1 MIKARSLIGPASLL
15 FLSILSNFIFGI
27 SRPAHSAEAASVLIV
42 GDSLSAGYGLAD
54 SGKGWVA
61 LLQEKLRTRNIAVV
75 NASIPG
81 DTSAGGLAR
90 LAPALA
96 AHRPRIVILE
106 LGANDGL
113 RGLPPPALK
122 ANLGAM
128 IDQARSAGA
137 QVLVL
142 GMKLPPNYGSRYA
155 EAFERVYEELAE
167 EKKVQVLPFFLD
179 GVGGNDHLL
188 QPDGLH
194 PNAEAQPILMDNV
207 LDRLDS
213 MLTSIKQ
220 P

>member
-1 MIKARSLIGPASLL
+1 MSGFILGFPPPAD
-15 FLSILSNFIFGI
+15 
-27 SRPAHSAEAASVLIV
+27 SAEATSVLVV

-54 SGKGWVA
+54 NGKGWVA
-61 LLQEKLRTRNIAVV
+61 LLEEKLRARNIAVV

-90 LAPALA
+90 LPPALA
-96 AHRPRIVILE
+96 AHSPRIVILE

-113 RGLPPPALK
+113 RGLPPAALK

-142 GMKLPPNYGSRYA
+142 GMKLPPNYGGRYA
-155 EAFERVYEELAE
+155 EAFERVYQELAE

-188 QPDGLH
+188 QSDGLH
-194 PNAEAQPILMDNV
+194 PNAEAQPFLMENV
-207 LDRLDS
+207 LEKLDPI
-213 MLTSIKQ
+213 LISIKQ